1 MILDLLDSTWST
13 SPSLLIIHQILT
25 LLKLHYPYRFST
37 LYILNCNI
45 IFHYLYK
52 QIQNFIPSK
61 VLKKI
66 LILNDDDMM
75 KNLLVDHIGKVYKT
89 SLCMNAYINNLMLLY
104 ICIFLYIIYTTP
116 SIFLMSTSSSNST
129 SICIYKSFYY
139 ITEFLRNRIWGHSNG
154 TIVK

>member
-1 MILDLLDSTWST
+1 MILDLLDSSWST

-75 KNLLVDHIGKVYKT
+75 KNKLVEHIGKVYKT
-89 SLCMNAYINNLMLLY
+89 SLCMNAYFNNLMFLY
-104 ICIFLYIIYTTP
+104 ISIFLYIIYTTP
-116 SIFLMSTSSSNST
+116 SMFLYVYIIFYLY
-129 SICIYKSFYY
+129 IYT
-139 ITEFLRNRIWGHSNG
+139 TEFVRNSIWRHSSR
-154 TIVK
+154 TIDK

>member
-1 MILDLLDSTWST
+1 VILDLLDSTWST

-89 SLCMNAYINNLMLLY
+89 SLCMNAYINTYASIYMYIFIYHLY
-104 ICIFLYIIYTTP
+104 NTIYF
-116 SIFLMSTSSSNST
+116 SLCLTSSSIST
-129 SICIYKSFYY
+129 SICIYKSFNYT
-139 ITEFLRNRIWGHSNG
+139 TEFVRNRIWRHSNG

>member
-1 MILDLLDSTWST
+1 VILDLLDSTWST

-66 LILNDDDMM
+66 LILNDDDMR

-89 SLCMNAYINNLMLLY
+89 SLCMNAYINNLMLIY
-104 ICIFLYIIYTTP
+104 ICIFFI
-116 SIFLMSTSSSNST
+116 
-129 SICIYKSFYY
+129 
-139 ITEFLRNRIWGHSNG
+139 
-154 TIVK
+154 

>member
-13 SPSLLIIHQILT
+13 SPSLLTIHQILI

-52 QIQNFIPSK
+52 QIQNLIPSK

-75 KNLLVDHIGKVYKT
+75 KNVLIDHIGKVHKT
-89 SLCMNAYINNLMLLY
+89 YLSM
-104 ICIFLYIIYTTP
+104 
-116 SIFLMSTSSSNST
+116 
-129 SICIYKSFYY
+129 
-139 ITEFLRNRIWGHSNG
+139 
-154 TIVK
+154 

>member
-37 LYILNCNI
+37 LYILNCNM

-89 SLCMNAYINNLMLLY
+89 SLCMNDILIILCFYIY
-104 ICIFLYIIYTTP
+104 VSFLYIIYTTP
-116 SIFLMSTSSSNST
+116 SIFLYVY
-129 SICIYKSFYY
+129 IIFYLYIYLY
-139 ITEFLRNRIWGHSNG
+139 L
-154 TIVK
+154 